1 MPTISNWGT
10 SIETAYRPMVGSE
23 RPLQKTFRANTLLSA
38 LQAHTR
44 ETRKDWAKGLDNKS
58 RVVLLK
64 AKSKGKQA
72 NLDLEQPIIVSYGY
86 STLNDAFSKSGQTT
100 SINSILTEFT
110 VKTLSLRLFP
120 WVIKMAFA

>member
-1 MPTISNWGT
+1 
-10 SIETAYRPMVGSE
+10 MVGGE
-23 RPLQKTFRANTLLSA
+23 RSLQKKFRANTLLSA
-38 LQAHTR
+38 LQAHTKK
-44 ETRKDWAKGLDNKS
+44 EWAKGLDNKS
-58 RVVLLK
+58 RVVLLR

-86 STLNDAFSKSGQTT
+86 PTLNYAFSKSGQTT